1 MNVWGVFAWTILA
14 IDALLAFDLSQM
26 PRNQPTLD
34 IIGLRPSWPAFSTD
48 RTDHRGRRLR
58 PRQRGD
64 RLPIR

>member
-34 IIGLRPSWPAFSTD
+34 IIAAAAFTD